1 MKNLESQQYRY
12 SLICLKKMRISPVEI
27 NIIPRSSDLIE
38 KLHIMLMHSCLEY
51 PQLPTSLCISV
62 VYFRPGHILNTAL
75 TNRNCFYK
83 VKHQDLEKYK
93 QEIIHVLFLRV
104 LTITYW
110 IDLNASSLDLQFF
123 QSLYQKI
130 IRKENNI

>member
-12 SLICLKKMRISPVEI
+12 SLICLKKIRISPVEI

-38 KLHIMLMHSCLEY
+38 KLYIMLMHSCLEY

-62 VYFRPGHILNTAL
+62 VYIRPGHILNTAW
-75 TNRNCFYK
+75 TSSNCFYK
-83 VKHQDLEKYK
+83 VIHQDLEKYK

-104 LTITYW
+104 LTMTYW